1 MSKIH
6 IIRSHR
12 LGLEAARVEVER
24 IAQRVQEEFG
34 ANYAWDGD
42 TLRFSRSGVSGHIS
56 ITADG
61 LELIIKLG
69 LLLSAMQGQIERRLV
84 AKIDQRLARHARG
97 DIASPHQPQQ
107 SSDPAPGR
115 YGTAKQ
121 AVAGSKL

>member
-1 MSKIH
+1 MSNIH
-6 IIRSHR
+6 ITRNHR

-34 ANYAWDGD
+34 ADYAWHGD

-69 LLLSAMQGQIERRLV
+69 LLLSAMQGQIERKLV
-84 AKIDQRLARHARG
+84 TKIDQRLARHARG
-97 DIASPHQPQQ
+97 DMTLPQEPQQ
-107 SSDPAPGR
+107 THGR
-115 YGTAKQ
+115 TPQ
-121 AVAGSKL
+121 